1 MKQADVVKVLGSVL
15 GVNSVDGVNKA
26 LKAKENATVKFKIT
40 GKSLGYLGFT
50 GVVKAIAEDGV
61 KVFKANKV
69 TLIKFSEIETF
80 EKAKPRTERHAKPKT
95 TTPKQVEE
103 EIEIPDDIPEG
114 TVLIFDEPGEG
125 EFADLRAKKH
135 KPKKKMVGKSGSKF
149 IPKPK

>member
-1 MKQADVVKVLGSVL
+1 MKQTDVVKVLGSVL
-15 GVNSVDGVNKA
+15 GATSVDEVNKA
-26 LKAKENATVKFKIT
+26 LKAKENATVKFKIM

-50 GVVKAIAEDGV
+50 GVVKAVTDDGV
-61 KVFKANKV
+61 KVVNVNKV
-69 TLIKFSEIETF
+69 SLIKFSEIESF
-80 EKAKPRTERHAKPKT
+80 EKAKPKTERHTKPRALKVV
-95 TTPKQVEE
+95 VEE

>member
-1 MKQADVVKVLGSVL
+1 MKQADVVKVLGAVL
-15 GVNSVDGVNKA
+15 DTTSVDGVNKA
-26 LKAKENATVKFKIT
+26 LKAKENAHLKFKIM

-50 GVVKAIAEDGV
+50 GPVKALTDVGV
-61 KVFKANKV
+61 KIVNVNKV
-69 TLIKFSEIETF
+69 SLIKFSDIETF
-80 EKAKPRTERHAKPKT
+80 EKAKPKTERHSKPRTTAAKP
-95 TTPKQVEE
+95 VEE

-135 KPKKKMVGKSGSKF
+135 KPKKKMIGKSGSKF